1 MLNRLC
7 IYGLACLISSDLIGE
22 VSLSDFGTQYGLK
35 YTTTNGK
42 VELKN
47 AQHQFVF
54 TPGSKEALLDQT
66 KVFLTYPLQEKP
78 TTSSSVLWKRIGR
91 RLQQILHP
99 QKPYEISPI
108 DVQNYLLPVLFP
120 QKVPQSPHKVVVIDP
135 GHGGKAH
142 GAVNQ
147 RLNLKE
153 KDLSL
158 QMALRLKRK
167 LQQSGYTVH
176 LTRETDKDVALE
188 DRTAF
193 ANRKLAGVFISLHF
207 NSAASVQASGIE
219 IFTYTF
225 AHCPSTDR
233 LHPNMTD
240 HYVAPINHWDSSSTL
255 LAYVCQK
262 QLIRSL
268 KMVDRGIRRGRMKVL
283 EKLRCPGILI
293 EGGFISNP
301 QEARKIA
308 SAAYQDAFADAI
320 IKGLDCYFQ
329 SGKNNKKSL
338 LLAPPPVLKK
348 PTPSFTLIPPKPKNT
363 YTPKANTKRILLPRP
378 RK

>member
-1 MLNRLC
+1 MLERLC
-7 IYGLACLISSDLIGE
+7 IYGLACLISGALIGE
-22 VSLSDFGTQYGLK
+22 VSLPDFGAQYGMK
-35 YTTTNGK
+35 CTTTSGK

-66 KVFLTYPLQEKP
+66 KIFLTYPLQTKS
-78 TTSSSVLWKRIGR
+78 TTPSNVLWKRIGH
-91 RLQQILHP
+91 RLQQILHLP
-99 QKPYEISPI
+99 KMYEVAAI

-120 QKVPQSPHKVVVIDP
+120 QKVPQSNHKVVVIDP

-167 LQQSGYTVH
+167 LQRSGYTVH

-188 DRTAF
+188 DRTSF

-233 LHPNMTD
+233 MHPNITD
-240 HYVAPINHWDSSSTL
+240 HYIAPINHWDSSNTL

-268 KMVDRGIRRGRMKVL
+268 KMVDRGVRRGRMKVL
-283 EKLRCPGILI
+283 EKLRCPGVLI

-308 SAAYQDAFADAI
+308 SVSYQDAFTDAI
-320 IKGLDCYFQ
+320 VKSLEDYFQ
-329 SGKNNKKSL
+329 QGKGKKPL
-338 LLAPPPVLKK
+338 LLAPPPALKQ
-348 PTPSFTLIPPKPKNT
+348 PTQSLTPIPSKPKNT
-363 YTPKANTKRILLPRP
+363 YTPKTNNTKRILLPRS